1 MSKYLVFWVGMVPLV
16 LYIVRYEK
24 EIQKDWGYFFVAA
37 AYLVALVAFTRFMR
51 SGSRIAPSSRLYSV

>member
-24 EIQKDWGYFFVAA
+24 EIQKDWGYFFVAV
-37 AYLVALVAFTRFMR
+37 AYLVALVAFTRFMAR
-51 SGSRIAPSSRLYSV
+51 PRRRPIR